1 MTGILSV
8 QIYGLLIELLALQA
22 ASVDSHLAQTNCL
35 HVEQTRYETQSKSIA
50 TVGSTYIETALVLEV
65 EGCIAYCYEAE
76 CSNVAACL
84 VAVHEAK
91 CLTETNIL
99 ELVECLQALA
109 AVVRDFIGGNQDVAI
124 EVTKCLVDHVALA
137 PTVFVIVLLIV
148 EADVVPLAS
157 LYLVGRI
164 HDSVGCLGNLLCQ
177 VVGLLVCVG
186 TVLQVSLSVCDQ
198 LVKCSTVAALCP
210 LTGVGTNH
218 DVLGQVLLV
227 VDGVNQLGGINQC
240 LQECVHCILQLLVVL
255 LGQLIGI
262 HLGSLGQCGL
272 QSGANCAHLSI
283 LSRTVDGD
291 GIELELGHVGEATC
305 AADLRTS
312 CIVDVE
318 AQVLVATGVESV
330 AIHLCLVH
338 HPRCVD
344 AVETSPRLLGSVVQC
359 RCIVGSIHSHGCD
372 VVVGSACTAC
382 DVSLYLLVLS
392 ESLVQVNLEVVGVGS
407 YR

>member
-22 ASVDSHLAQTNCL
+22 AGVNSHLAQTNSL
-35 HVEQTRYETQSKSIA
+35 HIEQTRYETQSKSIA

-65 EGCIAYCYEAE
+65 EGCVAYCYEAE
-76 CSNVAACL
+76 SSNVASCL

-124 EVTKCLVDHVALA
+124 EVTKCLIDHVALA
-137 PTVFVIVLLIV
+137 PTVFVIVVLVV
-148 EADVVPLAS
+148 EADVVPLAG

-164 HDSVGCLGNLLCQ
+164 HDAVGCLSNLLCQ

-198 LVKCSTVAALCP
+198 LVKCGTVAALCP

-218 DVLGQVLLV
+218 DVLGQVLLI
-227 VDGVNQLGGINQC
+227 VDGVNQLGGVNQC

-283 LSRTVDGD
+283 LSRTVDSD
-291 GIELELGHVGEATC
+291 GIKLELGHVGKATC
-305 AADLRTS
+305 AADS
-312 CIVDVE
+312 CTGCVVDVE

-330 AIHLCLVH
+330 AIHICLVLL
-338 HPRCVD
+338 PGSVD
-344 AVETSPRLLGSVVQC
+344 AVETSPRLLCSVVQC
-359 RCIVGSIHSHGCD
+359 SFVIGSIHGQSGD
-372 VVVGSACTAC
+372 MVVTCVCTAY
-382 DVSLYLLVLS
+382 DVCLYLLVLS
-392 ESLVQVNLEVVGVGS
+392 ESLVQSNLEVVGVG
-407 YR
+407 RHR